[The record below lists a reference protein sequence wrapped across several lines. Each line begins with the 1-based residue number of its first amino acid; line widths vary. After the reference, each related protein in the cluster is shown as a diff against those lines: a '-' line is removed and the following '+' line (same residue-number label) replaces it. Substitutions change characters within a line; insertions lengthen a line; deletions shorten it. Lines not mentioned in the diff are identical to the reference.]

1 MGVIT
6 PEYVMEKIY
15 AILPISDSDLYNP
28 QLSVVVKGAISK
40 LRNEGVDINAKDK
53 NGEYFFTDDDDCYL
67 SDDYVLCIG
76 YQVMKDIDFDSTATN
91 YLTEQYITRV
101 NTIRCSITARQR

>member
-6 PEYVMEKIY
+6 PTYVIAKLLDV
-15 AILPISDSDLYNP
+15 LPISDSSLYSP
-28 QLSVVVKGAISK
+28 QLNVVVKGAISK
-40 LRNEGVDINAKDK
+40 LRNEGVDINAKNK
-53 NGEYFFTDDDDCYL
+53 NGDYFFTDDADNYM
-67 SDDYVLCIG
+67 SDDYCLCIG

-101 NTIRCSITARQR
+101 NTLRCNITAQQR